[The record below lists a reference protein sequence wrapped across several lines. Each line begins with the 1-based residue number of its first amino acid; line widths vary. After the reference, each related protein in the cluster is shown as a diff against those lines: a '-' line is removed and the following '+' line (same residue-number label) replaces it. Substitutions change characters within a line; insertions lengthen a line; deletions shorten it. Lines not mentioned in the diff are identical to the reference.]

1 MITAIKNSKKR
12 SLSDYP
18 YYILK
23 TSQQKQYPFHTRH
36 SSNERNYLIMIFHF
50 YFYIMITI
58 IAVISTVVLY
68 IRRNQLT
75 KRTPLMVLAVLTAIL
90 AIFTIYDGYRI
101 KTMNTKFVAAQ
112 KKYDQAVNRSDK
124 TLRKIASTSTYDIYW
139 EYGVRQDHKK
149 AAKNMKIM
157 RDNNT
162 GTYDRH
168 SKTAKVKS
176 LSYEEKV
183 YKRYRKN
190 YETVL
195 TLGNRNP
202 KYMISIHP

>member
-1 MITAIKNSKKR
+1 MVIR
-12 SLSDYP
+12 
-18 YYILK
+18 
-23 TSQQKQYPFHTRH
+23 
-36 SSNERNYLIMIFHF
+36 F

-58 IAVISTVVLY
+58 VVAISTVVLY
-68 IRRNQLT
+68 VRRNQLT
-75 KRTPLMVLAVLTAIL
+75 KQTPLTVLAVLTAVL

-101 KTMNTKFVAAQ
+101 KTMNTKFVVAQ
-112 KKYDQAVNRSDK
+112 KKYEQGVNRGDK
-124 TLRKIASTSTYDIYW
+124 TLRKITSTSTYDIYW

-168 SKTAKVKS
+168 SKNAKVKT
-176 LSYEEKV
+176 LNYEEKV